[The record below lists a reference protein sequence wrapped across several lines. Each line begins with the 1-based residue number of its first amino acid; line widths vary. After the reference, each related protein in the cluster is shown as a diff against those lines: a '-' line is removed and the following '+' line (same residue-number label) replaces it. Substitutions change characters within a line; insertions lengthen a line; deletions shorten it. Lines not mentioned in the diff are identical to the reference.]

1 MGWFGENTEDMD
13 PGDVFEDLEAGL
25 HEHDRSARKAPQPS
39 SGKHTI
45 LYAVLAVVGVLV
57 GALIFYCVY
66 TGQLPDTASKD
77 NFIQEL
83 QIALAA
89 KETEFVQV
97 QEKLNAAA
105 VHISGLEATAEG
117 HAQELQTAPADAV
130 KARVKALEAERD
142 ELKTAATVRAQ
153 ELETARA
160 DLDAA
165 TKKVEAATALTKKL
179 KGAPA
184 DAAKVHKTRV
194 ENLEAKLKTAVLRAE
209 KFEAATNKLKAA
221 APVGT
226 KDLEAA
232 KQELVAKLT
241 AAEEAHATRVKLEA
255 ERDLEN
261 LKKRAEVLVAKLE
274 SVYYPGDNEAEY
286 YRKLH
291 NKATPLASELRNAN
305 LTDLE
310 DRLDK

>member
-117 HAQELQTAPADAV
+117 HAQELQTAPAAAAKDADKRIADATSSAEV
-130 KARVKALEAERD
+130 HNARVQELEAERD
-142 ELKTAATVRAQ
+142 AAVQRNT
-153 ELETARA
+153 E
-160 DLDAA
+160 
-165 TKKVEAATALTKKL
+165 
-179 KGAPA
+179 
-184 DAAKVHKTRV
+184 
-194 ENLEAKLKTAVLRAE
+194 
-209 KFEAATNKLKAA
+209 
-221 APVGT
+221 
-226 KDLEAA
+226 
-232 KQELVAKLT
+232 LT
-241 AAEEAHATRVKLEA
+241 AAA
-255 ERDLEN
+255 
-261 LKKRAEVLVAKLE
+261 
-274 SVYYPGDNEAEY
+274 NELNAA
-286 YRKLH
+286 RK
-291 NKATPLASELRNAN
+291 
-305 LTDLE
+305 
-310 DRLDK
+310 